1 MTEQCDVLIVGG
13 GPAGSSL
20 AWALRDSGLDIL
32 IMDKQ
37 AFPRDKVCAGWV
49 TPAVMQSL
57 QVDLE
62 EYAQGRVLQPI
73 TSFQTS
79 SLGDE
84 AVQTDYGEI
93 VSYGIRR
100 REFDHYLLQR
110 SGARTLL
117 QTPFKSM
124 EHQGDHWLVNGD
136 IRAKLVVGAG
146 GHFCPVA
153 RQLGTRLGQTE
164 RVVAAQE
171 VEFQLSEEQKQQC
184 SLKAE
189 EPELYFLKDLSGYAW
204 AFRKGDYINIGLGRE
219 DNHKLSEHVQ
229 SFVDYLKSQGKLGF
243 DITERFKGHAYLLQP
258 HSTREILNDG
268 VLLIG
273 DAAGLAYEQSG
284 EGIRPAIES
293 ALMAADVIKMAAGDY
308 SREQLEPYRQR
319 LYERFGEPGQEG
331 RSWVPKGIKEFL
343 ARKLLGNRWF
353 SRHVVIDRWFL
364 HSQQTPLRAD

>member
-13 GPAGSSL
+13 GPSGSSL

-32 IMDKQ
+32 IMDKKS
-37 AFPRDKVCAGWV
+37 FPRDKVCAGWV
-49 TPAVMQSL
+49 TPAVMESL

-62 EYAQGRVLQPI
+62 DYSSKHVLQPI

-79 SLGDE
+79 ALGD
-84 AVQTDYGEI
+84 ASVQTEYGEV

-100 REFDHYLLQR
+100 REFDDYLLQR

-117 QTPFKSM
+117 ETPFKSM
-124 EHQGDHWLVNGD
+124 EREDDHWLVNGEV
-136 IRAKLVVGAG
+136 RAKLVVGAG

-153 RQLGTRLGQTE
+153 RQLGTKLGHKE
-164 RVVAAQE
+164 KVVAAQE
-171 VEFQLSEEQKQQC
+171 VEFELNEEQKKQC
-184 SLKAE
+184 SLKAD

-204 AFRKGDYINIGLGRE
+204 AFRKGDYINIGLGRD

-229 SFVDYLKSQGKLGF
+229 AFADYLKEQGKLGF

-258 HSTREILNDG
+258 DSSREILEDN
-268 VLLIG
+268 VMLIG
-273 DAAGLAYEQSG
+273 DAIGLAYAQSG

-293 ALMAADVIKMAAGDY
+293 SLMAAEIIKEANGDY
-308 SREQLEPYRQR
+308 SKARLEPYRDR
-319 LYERFGEPGQEG
+319 LYERYGKPRPGAK
-331 RSWVPKGIKEFL
+331 SWIPQGFKQFIG
-343 ARKLLGNRWF
+343 RKLLGNTWF

-364 HSQQTPLRAD
+364 HRQQAPLQSK